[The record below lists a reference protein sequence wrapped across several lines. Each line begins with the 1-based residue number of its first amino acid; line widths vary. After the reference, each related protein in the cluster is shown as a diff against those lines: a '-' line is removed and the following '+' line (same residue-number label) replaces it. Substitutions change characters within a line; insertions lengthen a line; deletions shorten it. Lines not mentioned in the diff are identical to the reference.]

1 VGSVF
6 EFNERRVIYS
16 FQSKRHWHPGQA
28 SLPFLAILVGIII
41 AIFLLSIFNR
51 TWWLRRHNANGKA
64 MAADR
69 IPPMIVGISLLLGGL
84 VWFGLDVKSSSC
96 LASTGFLKHLYWLW
110 DNFDTHLIHQHCS
123 TTVGDLTEL

>member
-84 VWFGLDVKSSSC
+84 VWFGWTSNPQVAWLVQVFSSIFIGC
-96 LASTGFLKHLYWLW
+96 GTI
-110 DNFDTHLIHQHCS
+110 LIHVSYIS
-123 TTVGDLTEL
+123 TVRRRWGI

>member
-51 TWWLRRHNANGKA
+51 TWWLRRHNANGNV
-64 MAADR
+64 MAEDR
-69 IPPMIVGISLLLGGL
+69 NTPVMVDTSLLLGGL
-84 VWFGLDVKSSSC
+84 VWFGWTSILKWLDQYRFSQASL
-96 LASTGFLKHLYWLW
+96 LA
-110 DNFDTHLIHQHCS
+110 
-123 TTVGDLTEL
+123 VG